1 MPKYLIEV
9 PHEAD
14 KVSCAKAIQVFLQ
27 SSSHYLTNCEW
38 GCEDGEHYGW
48 MMVDCPSKEDACMI
62 VPPAYRTDAR
72 VVQLSRFSMDEIE
85 ETIRQ
90 HDG

>member
-9 PHEAD
+9 PPPPD
-14 KVSCAKAIQVFLQ
+14 KLGCAKAIKVFLE

-48 MMVDCPSKEDACMI
+48 MIVDLPTKEEACMV
-62 VPPAYRTDAR
+62 VPPAYRNEAR
-72 VVQLSRFSMDEIE
+72 VVQLSRFSMEFIE
-85 ETIRQ
+85 QTIEQ
-90 HDG
+90 HSG